1 MAVCL
6 VIDVPGGRLDQY
18 DAVMRKLGESGGTL
32 GEGQTFHAAGPS
44 DDGFTV
50 IDVWNSREDFDRF
63 IQGRLGEAIQ
73 EAGVPQ
79 PQIREIPVHNEARG

>member
-6 VIDVPGGRLDQY
+6 VIDIPGGQLDQY

-32 GEGQTFHAAGPS
+32 GEGQTFHAAGPT

-50 IDVWNSREDFDRF
+50 NGKSGVRRRF
-63 IQGRLGEAIQ
+63 QCTLR
-73 EAGVPQ
+73 
-79 PQIREIPVHNEARG
+79 